1 MNANDYKAIEKVPS
15 IKQTQQETQT
25 DSEHTQV
32 MLSVESEFIE
42 NAAECL
48 DAINPLK
55 YIISKFNETSEIE
68 DSDTDDEV
76 MSLWTK

>member
-1 MNANDYKAIEKVPS
+1 MNANDYKAVEKVPS

-32 MLSVESEFIE
+32 MLCVESEFIE

-48 DAINPLK
+48 DAITPQK
-55 YIISKFNETSEIE
+55 CIISKFNETSEIE

-76 MSLWTK
+76 MSL

>member
-1 MNANDYKAIEKVPS
+1 MVC
-15 IKQTQQETQT
+15 
-25 DSEHTQV
+25 
-32 MLSVESEFIE
+32 VESKFIE
-42 NAAECL
+42 NAEECL
-48 DAINPLK
+48 DAITPQK